1 MSNTTEKVTKT
12 NRHYGEGSIYQ
23 HKDGRWVAKYR
34 DEAMAKPQYLYGS
47 TEAEVRRKLRDWKK
61 QTARGLTACKK
72 VFFRD
77 YADNWFYTFK
87 QHSVENS
94 SFDRYESIYLHH
106 IKPVLGDIQIA
117 SIRSEEI
124 QNLLVAKSKTLS
136 YSVVKKI
143 NFLLS
148 ELFQYAH
155 SEGDIAKNPMRNV
168 KMPKKTLFKPERE
181 IIALESEEV
190 RALEQV
196 AVMKRKNG
204 LPLITHANLIVF
216 LVHTGLRCG
225 ELQALKWSDI
235 DFCSKTVT
243 VNKNLSMV
251 CDRDRNGERKN
262 HKKAKIKGTKT
273 TSGNRIVPL
282 NTKAIAALKNL
293 HTIYRKKGICSPNVV
308 ASLNGNMLSN
318 DQLQRVLHRVLKYA
332 EISKPFTLHQ
342 LRHPYVK
349 HTTKIFSLRLKVF
362 QAQPVPDALRK
373 TRGAFLHLREG
384 GNHNPFLRTCNKK
397 LSSWSIPQSKMSLI
411 LYAISMRLS
420 GYTSTLSM
428 RRSVSSAVRPSELKT
443 ALAASC
449 RLSCRAC
456 SSCFCFACA
465 NTTA

>member
-23 HKDGRWVAKYR
+23 RKDGRWVAKYR

-106 IKPVLGDIQIA
+106 IKPNLGDIQIA

-124 QNLLVAKSKTLS
+124 QNLLIEKSKTLS

-155 SEGDIAKNPMRNV
+155 SEGDIAKNPMQNV
-168 KMPKKTLFKPERE
+168 KMPKKTLFKQKRTILVMED
-181 IIALESEEV
+181 EEV
-190 RALEQV
+190 QALEQV
-196 AVMKRKNG
+196 ATLTCHNDTPQIM
-204 LPLITHANLIVF
+204 HANAIVF

-235 DFCSKTVT
+235 DFANETVT
-243 VNKNLSMV
+243 VSKNFSMIV
-251 CDRDRNGERKN
+251 NRDRKPGQKHRN
-262 HKKAKIKGTKT
+262 AKIKGTKT
-273 TSGNRIVPL
+273 ASGNRIVPL
-282 NTKAIAALKNL
+282 NEKETGGSLFDRLSDVGAQLLVKTLEEAKAGTLKPQKQNEEEASYVKMIKKSFGELDFSKESDALERLIRGLNPWPSAFTHLNGKMLKIWDADVYTKEQAEADFPEYSTDFKGAEPGQIAAVLP
-293 HTIYRKKGICSPNVV
+293 HTFFIGCGKD
-308 ASLNGNMLSN
+308 L
-318 DQLQRVLHRVLKYA
+318 
-332 EISKPFTLHQ
+332 
-342 LRHPYVK
+342 
-349 HTTKIFSLRLKVF
+349 LKVNEV
-362 QAQPVPDALRK
+362 QAEGKKRMTSD
-373 TRGAFLHLREG
+373 AFLRG
-384 GNHNPFLRTCNKK
+384 
-397 LSSWSIPQSKMSLI
+397 S
-411 LYAISMRLS
+411 RLEK
-420 GYTSTLSM
+420 GM
-428 RRSVSSAVRPSELKT
+428 ELGK
-443 ALAASC
+443 
-449 RLSCRAC
+449 
-456 SSCFCFACA
+456 
-465 NTTA
+465 

>member
-23 HKDGRWVAKYR
+23 RKDGRWVAKYR

-168 KMPKKTLFKPERE
+168 KMPKKTLFKQKRTILVMEDE
-181 IIALESEEV
+181 EVQALE
-190 RALEQV
+190 A
-196 AVMKRKNG
+196 G
-204 LPLITHANLIVF
+204 
-216 LVHTGLRCG
+216 
-225 ELQALKWSDI
+225 
-235 DFCSKTVT
+235 
-243 VNKNLSMV
+243 
-251 CDRDRNGERKN
+251 
-262 HKKAKIKGTKT
+262 
-273 TSGNRIVPL
+273 
-282 NTKAIAALKNL
+282 
-293 HTIYRKKGICSPNVV
+293 
-308 ASLNGNMLSN
+308 
-318 DQLQRVLHRVLKYA
+318 
-332 EISKPFTLHQ
+332 
-342 LRHPYVK
+342 
-349 HTTKIFSLRLKVF
+349 
-362 QAQPVPDALRK
+362 
-373 TRGAFLHLREG
+373 
-384 GNHNPFLRTCNKK
+384 CN
-397 LSSWSIPQSKMSLI
+397 S
-411 LYAISMRLS
+411 
-420 GYTSTLSM
+420 
-428 RRSVSSAVRPSELKT
+428 
-443 ALAASC
+443 
-449 RLSCRAC
+449 
-456 SSCFCFACA
+456 
-465 NTTA
+465 